1 MEDMTKSKKAGEESS
16 ESGFPGDRD
25 ERSCEGDDSD
35 GDSSRT
41 SFDHHSIFSY
51 TSNCY
56 RSGSSSSGT
65 SRVRCTDENSSSYS
79 ESCRDDGSVYSND
92 DRNETSSMSDNS
104 GSSHRYSSN
113 SSPSIG
119 KAPSYR
125 PYSTALHPTSRRSLK
140 SSSFSPHL
148 FRGAVH
154 GLLYSKFDLLQGPKV
169 VCSAPQGILEGG
181 EMQFRSISKYF
192 FMHSDLNSKII
203 ALRLG
208 EWRIMGVPVK
218 LEDAELYSRN
228 SFQFTFCLVIDTAS
242 DETPF
247 RDMAIQ
253 FACAFTQLE
262 KRSRF
267 LSTASNEHLLANC
280 LIDMLEQLKHSDIIR
295 ICLPDSQEICLTFHN
310 PEARQTIA
318 RPLAATTT
326 VDRPK
331 SNRSFTCTTPSNNTT
346 VQARLASLATSS
358 PDHPP
363 SAPDRTSPFCS
374 FRPRRDGPVYV
385 QPWQVPLPLVEFRE
399 LLAQTRRYLGLMG
412 GLRWA
417 RRRRKPTKNT
427 PGWGEPSKGAKEQIR
442 EETGSGSSSDPYP
455 VYLDATLLQVLAFID
470 GIRTVRAIAVDSE
483 VDESFV
489 VACLEHL

>member
-1 MEDMTKSKKAGEESS
+1 MSEVVKGMIVMVTVVELASITTAFSVIRVIATEVVVVVVVQA
-16 ESGFPGDRD
+16 ESGARMRTVAVTARAAEMMGVCTAMTIETKLAQCRTTLVLLTDIHQIRHRQSAKLPLIVLILLHFILLLVDLSNRVP
-25 ERSCEGDDSD
+25 SLLTCSEGLCMACS
-35 GDSSRT
+35 T
-41 SFDHHSIFSY
+41 ANL
-51 TSNCY
+51 T
-56 RSGSSSSGT
+56 
-65 SRVRCTDENSSSYS
+65 
-79 ESCRDDGSVYSND
+79 SCRDP
-92 DRNETSSMSDNS
+92 R
-104 GSSHRYSSN
+104 
-113 SSPSIG
+113 
-119 KAPSYR
+119 
-125 PYSTALHPTSRRSLK
+125 
-140 SSSFSPHL
+140 
-148 FRGAVH
+148 
-154 GLLYSKFDLLQGPKV
+154 
-169 VCSAPQGILEGG
+169 ILEGG